1 MSYIQFIE
9 KELQE
14 WLDPRA
20 RSRRSPE
27 EWVVWENSLIE
38 LVEKWVTQS
47 YRNGQ
52 RDCPRC
58 NPKPQQSRG
67 KK

>member
-1 MSYIQFIE
+1 MGYMQFIE

-20 RSRRSPE
+20 RDRRSPE

-38 LVEKWVTQS
+38 LVEKWVLES

-52 RDCPRC
+52 RDCPEC
-58 NPKPQQSRG
+58 NPKPQKSRQ
-67 KK
+67 K